1 MEEFPNLPPAAKPKI
16 LPPPKSETVVQTN
29 RLMYAVPIDPKE
41 SSEMAQIE
49 EVSDSTSST
58 SDEEEAEIDEEKQV
72 VKRPTKAQKKR
83 SECICSATNRDVSAR
98 VIGVPT
104 YFQQACFR
112 PLNKMGLLN
121 KRLVLVDLA

>member
-41 SSEMAQIE
+41 GSEMAQIE
-49 EVSDSTSST
+49 EV

>member
-41 SSEMAQIE
+41 GSEMAQIE
-49 EVSDSTSST
+49 
-58 SDEEEAEIDEEKQV
+58 EEKQV